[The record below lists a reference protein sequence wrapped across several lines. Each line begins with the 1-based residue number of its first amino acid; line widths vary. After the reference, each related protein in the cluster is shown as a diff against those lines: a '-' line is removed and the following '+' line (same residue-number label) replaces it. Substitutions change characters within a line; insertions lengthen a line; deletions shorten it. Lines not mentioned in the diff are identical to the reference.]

1 MEYMQSEQQKENKL
15 KPVTGN
21 CEAINKR
28 PNFYSTGVLEG
39 EEKEWN
45 GMNIQRNND

>member
-28 PNFYSTGVLEG
+28 PNSYSTGVLEG
-39 EEKEWN
+39 KEKEWN